1 MSPHAHS
8 VTILFRKVKGS
19 MVSKDLFTQ
28 LLFEHSLARFN
39 RFLGQVVTSS
49 AWKINLKVINFEKST
64 NFSAETQGFISVG
77 GNLGIQL
84 NPQKLN
90 RTSLTSYLRY
100 GSLRIFQ
107 KVPRDQNFG
116 FLEFLKTYRNILV
129 LWKFLLSHSKKSSL
143 KVPTNQNCDSVRSL
157 ELSRS
162 Q

>member
-1 MSPHAHS
+1 MQLACLWGYDIQKAALSFFNLFQHQHIWFLSTMHS

-39 RFLGQVVTSS
+39 RFLGQVVTSN
-49 AWKINLKVINFEKST
+49 AWKINLKVMVFEKWTS
-64 NFSAETQGFISVG
+64 FPSETQGFISLG

-84 NPQKLN
+84 NPKKLN
-90 RTSLTSYLRY
+90 RTSLTSYLWH

-116 FLEFLKTYRNILV
+116 LWEFFKTYEKYSCFM
-129 LWKFLLSHSKKSSL
+129 KF
-143 KVPTNQNCDSVRSL
+143 
-157 ELSRS
+157 
-162 Q
+162 